1 MDLAD
6 LLWTGDDAEDCQ
18 DNSSFFL
25 CTISMNVCN
34 LIRQFLV
41 QLGCA
46 GQEDYLVLVRY
57 VMLASEVILEL
68 S

>member
-18 DNSSFFL
+18 DNSSSL
-25 CTISMNVCN
+25 GTISMKVCN

-41 QLGCA
+41 QLRCA

-57 VMLASEVILEL
+57 AMLASEVMLEL